1 MAYTQ
6 KKVNIEHPSKTI
18 VKMVQSS
25 KETGVWPR
33 LLLLCGKEDFL
44 VSWAKGYLKSQVI
57 NEASEALDYT
67 VFSENNINEVDIKT
81 SCETVPL
88 MSERKLVVVENCDIF
103 SAQAPKDMSKD
114 EIEDLIS
121 YLPKIPET
129 TLLVFTCEKPNKTR
143 SIYKSIVKHG
153 IVYDFVPLDDATL
166 SSWMAKRL
174 KAQGRSAK
182 PEDLLI
188 FAKTCGY
195 GDVER
200 NYTLN
205 NLENDLKKVFAS
217 SDKTVLSLDDM
228 MENAA
233 GEAEINAFKLL
244 DASFSNNKGEAIEIL
259 HNTIDKQTP
268 SKEMS
273 SVMSF
278 LGLLCS
284 QLEIMVEGKE
294 RSEEGQS
301 FIEIV
306 SGMGVN
312 EYRLKKALA
321 SCQNKNAASLRQ
333 SLDNAF
339 QIEKDLKSGNIDGR
353 LALELFIAKL

>member
-1 MAYTQ
+1 MAYSQ
-6 KKVNIEHPSKTI
+6 RKVNTEHPSKTI
-18 VKMVQSS
+18 TKMVQSA

-44 VSWAKGYLKSQVI
+44 ISWAKSYLKDQIV
-57 NEASEALDYT
+57 NEATAALDYT
-67 VFSENNINEVDIKT
+67 VFSESAINAYDIIAA
-81 SCETVPL
+81 CETVPL
-88 MSERKLVVVENCDIF
+88 MSDRKLVLVDSADIF
-103 SAQAPKDMSKD
+103 SAQAPKDMSKE
-114 EIEDLIS
+114 EIESLID

-143 SIYKSIVKHG
+143 SIYKSISKLG
-153 IVYDFVPLDDATL
+153 IVYDFTPLDDATL
-166 SSWMAKRL
+166 SGWMAKRL

-182 PEDLLI
+182 PEDLLA
-188 FAKTCGY
+188 FAKNCGY

-217 SDKTVLSLDDM
+217 TDKAVLSLDDM
-228 MENAA
+228 MENSA

-244 DASFSNNKGEAIEIL
+244 DAAFSGNKGEAMTIL
-259 HNTIDKQTP
+259 HNTIDIQTP
-268 SKEMS
+268 SKEMGA
-273 SVMSF
+273 VMSF

-294 RSEEGQS
+294 RDEEGQS
-301 FIEIV
+301 FFEIAN
-306 SGMGVN
+306 GMGTN
-312 EYRLKKALA
+312 EYRLKKAMA
-321 SCQNKNAASLRQ
+321 SCKGKSANDLRG
-333 SLDNAF
+333 SLDRAF
-339 QIEKDLKSGNIDGR
+339 QIEKDLKSGNMDGR